1 MLSTSGLI
9 ASIRK
14 LHYVIES
21 LCCESPVAS
30 CSLLTALIL
39 QLNGL
44 VITYKLLESKRNI
57 ALGAYL
63 CTRKNNLQRK
73 KKLARQRLLNR
84 KSRSLWVE
92 KGRTDLWWQN
102 MIGPDVPETC
112 WKRNFRMT
120 KGCFLELAAI
130 IDTVVSP
137 QSNCPN
143 YRFLTTHKK
152 LAITIYYLKDT
163 GSLWMTANVFGIHQ
177 CTVSKTV
184 KVVCDA
190 INNIVGPIY
199 LHLPKNKED
208 MTKLASQFEVKFGM
222 IQAFGCIDGTH
233 VQIKRPIKNGQ
244 DYFCY
249 KQYFSLNVQ
258 ALCDSKGYFID
269 VECKWPGSVHDAKMF
284 TNSTIN
290 KKLIKGTLP
299 QTLYSLPNYHSIPN
313 YLIGDPAYPLTNFC
327 IKEFQSCSNN
337 EEVIF
342 NSMLRSARN
351 QIECAFGRLK
361 ARWGFL
367 RKIIDIKIETVPI
380 VIYTCFVLHNFCE
393 KNKTYDLNEEEVN
406 QQIER
411 HRSDALK
418 SPNLPDSIYSANN
431 PEGKCEILFYG

>member
-1 MLSTSGLI
+1 
-9 ASIRK
+9 
-14 LHYVIES
+14 
-21 LCCESPVAS
+21 
-30 CSLLTALIL
+30 
-39 QLNGL
+39 
-44 VITYKLLESKRNI
+44 
-57 ALGAYL
+57 
-63 CTRKNNLQRK
+63 
-73 KKLARQRLLNR
+73 
-84 KSRSLWVE
+84 
-92 KGRTDLWWQN
+92 
-102 MIGPDVPETC
+102 
-112 WKRNFRMT
+112 MT

-137 QSNCPN
+137 QPNCPN

-208 MTKLASQFEVKFGM
+208 MTKLASQFEVKFFM

-258 ALCDSKGYFID
+258 AVCNSKEYFID
-269 VECKWPGSVHDAKMF
+269 VECKWPGSK
-284 TNSTIN
+284 
-290 KKLIKGTLP
+290 KGTLP

-337 EEVIF
+337 KEVIF

-367 RKIIDIKIETVPI
+367 RKIVDIKIETVPI
-380 VIYTCFVLHNFCE
+380 VTYTCFVLHNFCE
-393 KNKTYDLNEEEVN
+393 KNKTYDLNEEEVI
-406 QQIER
+406 QQIIK
-411 HRSDALK
+411 HRSDALE

-431 PEGKCEILFYG
+431 PEVRK